1 MHESFTYF
9 GKKPQTTQETVEKV
23 EQLVRE
29 DLEERFKD
37 EVVFDQIVANPEL
50 DWWGDEFVHIYIIY
64 QGDREKLDP
73 RWANGIERRLLAQL
87 PEDELPN
94 SPGHSF
100 IPKRSWE
107 KSFKR
112 HVL

>member
-23 EQLVRE
+23 EQLVRK

-37 EVVFDQIVANPEL
+37 EFIFDPIIANPEL
-50 DWWGDEFVHIYIIY
+50 DWWGDEFVHIYIIFD
-64 QGDREKLDP
+64 GDQDKLDAK
-73 RWANGIERRLLAQL
+73 WTIGIEDRLLQQL
-87 PEDELPN
+87 PEDEHPI

-100 IPKRSWE
+100 IE
-107 KSFKR
+107 KSEWKQIYKER
-112 HVL
+112 IP